1 MKNNFNKNLSNMEK
15 TNYNIEV
22 SMEDAFYTIPRNEI
36 ENEESGYENFLNEI
50 ENFFREHFEND
61 ILEDGY

>member
-1 MKNNFNKNLSNMEK
+1 MENND
-15 TNYNIEV
+15 YNTEV
-22 SMEDAFYTIPRNEI
+22 SMEDAFHTIPRNEI

>member
-15 TNYNIEV
+15 NDYNTEV
-22 SMEDAFYTIPRNEI
+22 SMEDAFHTILRNEI
-36 ENEESGYENFLNEI
+36 ENEESDYENFLNEI
-50 ENFFREHFEND
+50 ENFFREDFEND

>member
-1 MKNNFNKNLSNMEK
+1 MEK
-15 TNYNIEV
+15 NNYNIEV

-50 ENFFREHFEND
+50 ENFSES
-61 ILEDGY
+61 ILKMTFLKMVINPPWFLMK

>member
-15 TNYNIEV
+15 NNYNIEV
-22 SMEDAFYTIPRNEI
+22 SMEDAFYTVPRNEI
-36 ENEESGYENFLNEI
+36 ENEESDYENFLNEI